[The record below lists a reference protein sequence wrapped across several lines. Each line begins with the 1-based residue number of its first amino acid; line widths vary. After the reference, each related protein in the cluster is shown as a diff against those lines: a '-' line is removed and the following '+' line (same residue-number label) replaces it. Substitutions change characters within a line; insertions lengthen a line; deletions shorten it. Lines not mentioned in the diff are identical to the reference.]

1 MWYHVVSH
9 DILIYSFYTCIV
21 GRSYFG
27 KIPKPTQTLEQDT
40 VSDLLD
46 YLVWLI
52 TMDFWDDIN
61 PIRPRGAW
69 GAGYVPAGTM
79 NLLDEFSIE
88 WKGRI
93 MNGLRV
99 RRAPRWDG
107 G

>member
-1 MWYHVVSH
+1 M
-9 DILIYSFYTCIV
+9 

-40 VSDLLD
+40 VSELLD

-69 GAGYVPAGTM
+69 GAGSLA
-79 NLLDEFSIE
+79 L
-88 WKGRI
+88 
-93 MNGLRV
+93 
-99 RRAPRWDG
+99 
-107 G
+107 